1 MYSLQVL
8 SVNGCLPKRV
18 GGSRWMPH
26 MKTALETLFKSFPG
40 YISHL
45 QNQSN
50 NKAKAEGLATIL
62 GSLNVIV
69 FGLVLKEL
77 LDPLCRLSL
86 TLQGQHVTLGE
97 ANITVL
103 STVDLL
109 EQLRNEYVNWK

>member
-1 MYSLQVL
+1 
-8 SVNGCLPKRV
+8 
-18 GGSRWMPH
+18 MPH

-50 NKAKAEGLATIL
+50 KNAKAEGFATIL

-77 LDPLCRLSL
+77 LDPLCQLSL

-97 ANITVL
+97 ANIMVL